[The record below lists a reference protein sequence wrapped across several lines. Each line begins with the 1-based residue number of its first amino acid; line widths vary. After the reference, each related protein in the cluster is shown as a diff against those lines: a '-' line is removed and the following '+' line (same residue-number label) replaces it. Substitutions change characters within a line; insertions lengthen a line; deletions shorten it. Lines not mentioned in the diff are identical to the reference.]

1 MKKIA
6 VFLCFVM
13 LLCSIPMCAMAAEPQ
28 DTVVDILPETLP
40 KSNRTVRVLLIGNS
54 YLRYN
59 KFSKMFTNLCR
70 SAGKKLYIREVTKG
84 KHALFQAANPH
95 DLEGSRIRHLL
106 TNQKWDYVVLQD
118 RHAMPISHPKRM
130 SKAVQSLSPYI
141 KASGS
146 ELVLFMTWA
155 PMKGHKD
162 YRKFAGKVSGR
173 ASYQAQVSDIYY
185 RIAYENGGITAPVG
199 NAFLTCQNAF
209 PNISLIRKDRS
220 HPTAAGSY
228 LAASVLYATIFEESP
243 VGLSYKGTLGAAKAR
258 KLQRIAARTTN
269 TAYAEEDIPV
279 PAM

>member
-6 VFLCFVM
+6 VLLCFVM
-13 LLCSIPMCAMAAEPQ
+13 LLCSIPMCVMAAEPQ
-28 DTVVDILPETLP
+28 DAVVDILPETP
-40 KSNRTVRVLLIGNS
+40 AKSNRTVRVLLIGNS

-84 KHALFQAANPH
+84 KHALFQAANPY

-130 SKAVQSLSPYI
+130 SRAVQNLSPYI
-141 KASGS
+141 KASGA

-162 YRKFAGKVSGR
+162 YQRFARRVSGR
-173 ASYQAQVSDIYY
+173 ASYQAQVSDVYH
-185 RIAYENGGITAPVG
+185 RIAYENDGITAPVG
-199 NAFLTCQNAF
+199 NAFLACQNTF

-243 VGLSYKGTLGAAKAR
+243 VGLSYKGKLGAAKAR